1 MYLYCTVP
9 MEVLAAE
16 LEAEAAGG
24 GRRGRPGAIPD
35 AQLVVDG
42 RMHLYDVKMIHF
54 CPSRCWPS
62 HLKSRWQVEDE
73 GEVSNL
79 LLLGVD
85 ISASDGCVE
94 LTQSSYIVKL
104 ASTWFPD
111 GVPESNQSNQPPA
124 DKDLPQHVADAL
136 VNLDTRCP
144 EAIKAYQSLVGALL
158 YAAINTRPDVAYA
171 VGML

>member
-1 MYLYCTVP
+1 MLFRS
-9 MEVLAAE
+9 L
-16 LEAEAAGG
+16 
-24 GRRGRPGAIPD
+24 
-35 AQLVVDG
+35 VDG

-54 CPSRCWPS
+54 SPSRCWPS

-73 GEVSNL
+73 GEVSGL

-136 VNLDTRCP
+136 
-144 EAIKAYQSLVGALL
+144 AGQSRHALPRGDQGL
-158 YAAINTRPDVAYA
+158 PKFGWRFTLRGDQHAPRRGLRSRHA
-171 VGML
+171 VRIHDK